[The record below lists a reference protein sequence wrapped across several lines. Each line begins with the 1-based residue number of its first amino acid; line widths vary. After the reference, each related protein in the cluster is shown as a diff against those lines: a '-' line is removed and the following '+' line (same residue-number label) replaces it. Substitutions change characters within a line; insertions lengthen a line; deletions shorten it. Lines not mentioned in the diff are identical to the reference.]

1 VFLVA
6 AYWVVALQGCGFT
19 GTSQDRAPIRG
30 PRAELIQTERSR
42 PPLMSRIHALDAL
55 VVNKIAAGEVIE
67 RPASV
72 VKELLENSIDA
83 LATRVDIEIGE
94 GGSELIR
101 VADDGEGIH
110 PEDFALAVT
119 SHATSKITGADDLFR
134 VRTMGFRGE
143 ALASIAAVSRLRLRS
158 RRAEAEEGHEIAVEG
173 GAVGAVQPCGCPPG
187 TVIEVRNL
195 LYNTPVR
202 RKFLRAVATEF
213 GHVSE
218 QFTRVAL
225 AYPKLT
231 ASLRHNQRTVY
242 ELPPTG
248 QVLERLKL
256 FFGSDLADKLIWV
269 ESQTSEARIWGYVAH
284 PSESRSTRKGQYLF
298 LNGRWIQDRSLQH
311 ALGEAYRGLLMTGR
325 YPVAF
330 LFLELSPEQVDVNVH
345 PTKAEVRFRDS
356 QPLYRLLLSAIR
368 TRFLSANL
376 ESTIS
381 VPKAAAWRFEPFS
394 PERGGL
400 DGPAQREAQLELAEW
415 ARNQLSQWKPPGP
428 ESAETATTFDDRAS
442 FEPPTGVADGTEF
455 AERVSSAWMPSG
467 SSSTN
472 YSPDGSTDAL
482 SSPFAPTDGA
492 QTGEPRLRVDGD
504 PFPPILPTAVP
515 PPPHAPASEPRQ
527 IMQVHDCYL
536 VVETSQG
543 ITVIDQ
549 HALHERVMYEH
560 LRHRVDQGAVESQR
574 MLVPQTLEFS
584 DREAATLLEHRDVL
598 EQIGYRVDEFGG
610 ATLLLTAYPALL
622 AQADHGRILRDA
634 AESLVSSGQT
644 PSRRDILDGLLHL
657 MACKAAVKAGQRL
670 KPEEMESLL
679 AQRHL
684 IDDAH
689 HCPHGRPTALVLT
702 RAELDRQF
710 GRLG

>member
-1 VFLVA
+1 
-6 AYWVVALQGCGFT
+6 
-19 GTSQDRAPIRG
+19 
-30 PRAELIQTERSR
+30 
-42 PPLMSRIHALDAL
+42 MSRIHALDLL

-83 LATRVDIEIGE
+83 LATRVDVEIGD

-110 PEDFALAVT
+110 PQDLQLAVT

-158 RRAEAEEGHEIAVEG
+158 RRAGASEGCELSVEG
-173 GAVGAVQPCGCPPG
+173 GQVGPLQPCGCPIG
-187 TVIEVRNL
+187 TVVEVRNL

-213 GHVSE
+213 GHISE

-225 AYPKLT
+225 AHPKLT
-231 ASLRHNQRTVY
+231 ASLRHNQRSVY
-242 ELPPTG
+242 ELPPTD
-248 QVLERLKL
+248 QVLDRLKL

-269 ESQTSEARIWGYVAH
+269 ESQTAEARIWGYVAH
-284 PSESRSTRKGQYLF
+284 PSESRATRKGQYLF

-325 YPVAF
+325 YPVVF
-330 LFLELSPEQVDVNVH
+330 LFLELPAELVDVNVH

-376 ESTIS
+376 ESTIA
-381 VPKAAAWRFEPFS
+381 VPKAAAWRFESFS
-394 PERGGL
+394 PDHSGV
-400 DGPAQREAQLELAEW
+400 DGAAQHEAQLELAEW
-415 ARNQLSQWKPPGP
+415 ARNQLTQWKPEPSSP
-428 ESAETATTFDDRAS
+428 SDELS
-442 FEPPTGVADGTEF
+442 PPTWPSPAH
-455 AERVSSAWMPSG
+455 SSAGVPVARFGSSDDSRIVESSG
-467 SSSTN
+467 SALGPRPPAVSDSNAARPDSRALAGSSH
-472 YSPDGSTDAL
+472 D
-482 SSPFAPTDGA
+482 SSVSD
-492 QTGEPRLRVDGD
+492 VDG
-504 PFPPILPTAVP
+504 FAR
-515 PPPHAPASEPRQ
+515 EPGLRQ
-527 IMQVHDCYL
+527 VMQVHDCYL
-536 VVETSQG
+536 VVETAEG

-560 LRHRVDQGAVESQR
+560 LRQRVDQGAVEAQR
-574 MLVPQTLEFS
+574 MLVPQTLEFT
-584 DREAATLLEHRDVL
+584 DREAATLLEHADVL
-598 EQIGYRVDEFGG
+598 NEIGYRLEEFGG
-610 ATLLLTAYPALL
+610 GTVLLTAYPAIL
-622 AQADHGRILRDA
+622 AHADHDRILRDA
-634 AESLVSSGQT
+634 AESLGSSGQR

-684 IDDAH
+684 IHDAH

>member
-1 VFLVA
+1 
-6 AYWVVALQGCGFT
+6 
-19 GTSQDRAPIRG
+19 
-30 PRAELIQTERSR
+30 
-42 PPLMSRIHALDAL
+42 MSRIHALDAL
-55 VVNKIAAGEVIE
+55 VVNQIAAGEVIE

-83 LATRVDIEIGE
+83 LATRVDVEIGD

-110 PEDFALAVT
+110 PDDFALAVT
-119 SHATSKITGADDLFR
+119 SHATSKIAGADDLFR

-143 ALASIAAVSRLRLRS
+143 ALASIAAVSRMRLRS
-158 RRAEAEEGHEIAVEG
+158 RRAEAEGGCELLVEG
-173 GAVGAVQPCGCPPG
+173 GQPGALQPCGCPVG
-187 TVIEVRNL
+187 TVVEVRNL

-213 GHVSE
+213 GHISE

-225 AYPKLT
+225 AHPKLT
-231 ASLRHNQRTVY
+231 ASLRHNQRSVY

-248 QVLERLKL
+248 QVLDRLKL

-269 ESQTSEARIWGYVAH
+269 ESQTAEARIWGYVAH
-284 PSESRSTRKGQYLF
+284 PSESRATRKGQYLF

-325 YPVAF
+325 YPVVF
-330 LFLELSPEQVDVNVH
+330 LFLELAPELVDVNVH
-345 PTKAEVRFRDS
+345 PTKAEVRFRDN
-356 QPLYRLLLSAIR
+356 QPLYRLLLAAIR

-381 VPKAAAWRFEPFS
+381 VPKAAAWRFENFAPD
-394 PERGGL
+394 RGGL
-400 DGPAQREAQLELAEW
+400 SGPAQRDLQLELAEW
-415 ARNQLSQWKPPGP
+415 ARSQLSQF
-428 ESAETATTFDDRAS
+428 SATATTEGPTSADAS
-442 FEPPTGVADGTEF
+442 PSAAWPLHSSLSPAPAFGMPAVAQ
-455 AERVSSAWMPSG
+455 PSG
-467 SSSTN
+467 SPFDVSPPPVGAPVAESSGA
-472 YSPDGSTDAL
+472 D
-482 SSPFAPTDGA
+482 SSPAGFHSGSAGLD
-492 QTGEPRLRVDGD
+492 RD
-504 PFPPILPTAVP
+504 PGLTQV
-515 PPPHAPASEPRQ
+515 
-527 IMQVHDCYL
+527 MQVHDCYL
-536 VVETSQG
+536 VVETAQG

-574 MLVPQTLEFS
+574 MLVPQPLDFS
-584 DREAATLLEHRDVL
+584 DREAATLLEHADVL
-598 EQIGYRVDEFGG
+598 SQIGYRLEEFGG
-610 ATLLLTAYPALL
+610 ATVLLSAYPAIL
-622 AQADHGRILRDA
+622 AHADHDRILRDA
-634 AESLVSSGQT
+634 AESLGSSGQK
-644 PSRRDILDGLLHL
+644 PSRRDILDSLLHL

>member
-1 VFLVA
+1 MSVHGNVFLVA
-6 AYWVVALQGCGFT
+6 TLSKDDVGSVGRFVGAGPNWVSNAQP
-19 GTSQDRAPIRG
+19 AP
-30 PRAELIQTERSR
+30 S
-42 PPLMSRIHALDAL
+42 MSRIHALDAL

-83 LATRVDIEIGE
+83 LATRVDVEIAD

-110 PEDFALAVT
+110 PEDFGLAVT

-158 RRAEAEEGHEIAVEG
+158 RRVDAVDGYEIAVDG
-173 GAVGAVQPCGCPPG
+173 GQAGPIQPCGCPVG
-187 TVIEVRNL
+187 TVVEVRNL

-202 RKFLRAVATEF
+202 RKFLRSVATEF
-213 GHVSE
+213 GHISE

-225 AYPKLT
+225 AHPTLT
-231 ASLRHNQRTVY
+231 ASLRHNQRSVY

-248 QVLERLKL
+248 QVLDRLKL

-269 ESQTSEARIWGYVAH
+269 ESQTTDARVWGYVAH

-325 YPVAF
+325 YPVVF
-330 LFLELSPEQVDVNVH
+330 LFLELAPELVDVNVH
-345 PTKAEVRFRDS
+345 PTKAEVRFRDT
-356 QPLYRLLLSAIR
+356 QPLYRQLLAAIR

-381 VPKAAAWRFEPFS
+381 VPKAAAWRFENFS
-394 PERGGL
+394 PDRGGL
-400 DGPAQREAQLELAEW
+400 EGPAQRDAQLELAEW
-415 ARNQLSQWKPPGP
+415 ARSQLSNWQAPAPGTEPLPGPSPEPAQSSWPSPAAGLGGAYPDPLAAHDRLPLPPGGAAIAGANEVFTSVP
-428 ESAETATTFDDRAS
+428 SDSGSPGLTATAG
-442 FEPPTGVADGTEF
+442 PNGAAPNGANG
-455 AERVSSAWMPSG
+455 
-467 SSSTN
+467 
-472 YSPDGSTDAL
+472 
-482 SSPFAPTDGA
+482 FAP
-492 QTGEPRLRVDGD
+492 GD
-504 PFPPILPTAVP
+504 F
-515 PPPHAPASEPRQ
+515 PRQ
-527 IMQVHDCYL
+527 IIQVHDCYL
-536 VVETSQG
+536 VFETSDG

-560 LRHRVDQGAVESQR
+560 LRNRVNQGAVESQR

-584 DREAATLLEHRDVL
+584 DREAATLLEHADVL
-598 EQIGYRVDEFGG
+598 AQIGYRIEEFGG
-610 ATLLLTAYPALL
+610 ATLLLAAYPAIL
-622 AQADHGRILRDA
+622 AHADHGRILRDA
-634 AESLVSSGQT
+634 AESLASSGQT
-644 PSRRDILDGLLHL
+644 PSRRDILDSLLHL

>member
-1 VFLVA
+1 
-6 AYWVVALQGCGFT
+6 
-19 GTSQDRAPIRG
+19 
-30 PRAELIQTERSR
+30 
-42 PPLMSRIHALDAL
+42 MSRIHALDAL

-83 LATRVDIEIGE
+83 LATRVDVEIGD

-110 PEDFALAVT
+110 PEDLGLAVT

-158 RRAEAEEGHEIAVEG
+158 RRVDAVDGYEIAVEG
-173 GAVGAVQPCGCPPG
+173 GQAGAVQLCGCPVG
-187 TVIEVRNL
+187 TVVEVRSL

-213 GHVSE
+213 GHISE

-225 AYPKLT
+225 ANPTLT
-231 ASLRHNQRTVY
+231 ASLKHNQRSVY

-248 QVLERLKL
+248 QVLDRLKL
-256 FFGSDLADKLIWV
+256 FFGSDLTDKLIWV
-269 ESQTSEARIWGYVAH
+269 ESQTSDARVWGYVAH

-325 YPVAF
+325 YPVVF
-330 LFLELSPEQVDVNVH
+330 LFLELAPELVDVNVH
-345 PTKAEVRFRDS
+345 PTKAEVRFRDT
-356 QPLYRLLLSAIR
+356 QPLYRQLLAAIR

-381 VPKAAAWRFEPFS
+381 VPKAAAWRFENFS
-394 PERGGL
+394 PDRSGL
-400 DGPAQREAQLELAEW
+400 EGPAQRDAQLELAEW
-415 ARNQLSQWKPPGP
+415 ARNQLSNWQAPSPACQEQSPQSSWPAPAAGLSGACASPLSAHDRPPLAAGDAFAGSPGSDSAASPPGP
-428 ESAETATTFDDRAS
+428 M
-442 FEPPTGVADGTEF
+442 GTN
-455 AERVSSAWMPSG
+455 G
-467 SSSTN
+467 
-472 YSPDGSTDAL
+472 
-482 SSPFAPTDGA
+482 
-492 QTGEPRLRVDGD
+492 VDGFD
-504 PFPPILPTAVP
+504 LGAL
-515 PPPHAPASEPRQ
+515 PRQ
-527 IMQVHDCYL
+527 IMQVHDCYI
-536 VVETSQG
+536 VFETADG

-574 MLVPQTLEFS
+574 MLVPQALEFGE
-584 DREAATLLEHRDVL
+584 REAATLLEHADVL
-598 EQIGYRVDEFGG
+598 AQIGYRIEEFGG
-610 ATLLLTAYPALL
+610 ATLLLTAYPAIL

-634 AESLVSSGQT
+634 AESLASSGQT
-644 PSRRDILDGLLHL
+644 PSRRDILDSLLHL
-657 MACKAAVKAGQRL
+657 MSCKAAVKAGQRL

>member
-1 VFLVA
+1 
-6 AYWVVALQGCGFT
+6 
-19 GTSQDRAPIRG
+19 
-30 PRAELIQTERSR
+30 
-42 PPLMSRIHALDAL
+42 MSRIHALDAF
-55 VVNKIAAGEVIE
+55 VVNQIAAGEVIE

-83 LATRVDIEIGE
+83 LATRVDVEIAD

-110 PEDFALAVT
+110 PQDFALAVT
-119 SHATSKITGADDLFR
+119 SHATSKIAGADDLFR

-158 RRAEAEEGHEIAVEG
+158 RRADAEAGCELLVEG
-173 GAVGAVQPCGCPPG
+173 GQPGALQPCGCPMG
-187 TVIEVRNL
+187 TVVEVRNL
-195 LYNTPVR
+195 LFNTPVR

-213 GHVSE
+213 GHISE

-225 AYPKLT
+225 AHPRLT
-231 ASLRHNQRTVY
+231 ASLRHNQRSVY

-248 QVLERLKL
+248 QVLDRLKL

-269 ESQTSEARIWGYVAH
+269 ESQTAEARIWGYVGH
-284 PSESRSTRKGQYLF
+284 PSESRATRKGQYLF

-325 YPVAF
+325 YPVVF
-330 LFLELSPEQVDVNVH
+330 LFLELSPELVDVNVH

-356 QPLYRLLLSAIR
+356 QALYRLLLSAIR

-381 VPKAAAWRFEPFS
+381 VPKAAAWRFENFAPD
-394 PERGGL
+394 RGGL
-400 DGPAQREAQLELAEW
+400 DGPAQRDVQLELAEW
-415 ARNQLSQWKPPGP
+415 ARNQLSQFAATGIGTAQHSPAAGFAGSGALPNSAP
-428 ESAETATTFDDRAS
+428 FSAETAVSEFGHSSDRRIPEVSDPAFTSVAAPEGSGAPFDSPQPAGPPGGRDGLDREA
-442 FEPPTGVADGTEF
+442 GLLQV
-455 AERVSSAWMPSG
+455 
-467 SSSTN
+467 
-472 YSPDGSTDAL
+472 
-482 SSPFAPTDGA
+482 
-492 QTGEPRLRVDGD
+492 
-504 PFPPILPTAVP
+504 
-515 PPPHAPASEPRQ
+515 
-527 IMQVHDCYL
+527 MQVHDCYL
-536 VVETSQG
+536 VVETAQG

-574 MLVPQTLEFS
+574 MLVPQPLEFS
-584 DREAATLLEHRDVL
+584 DREAATLLEHADVL
-598 EQIGYRVDEFGG
+598 NQIGYRLEEFGG
-610 ATLLLTAYPALL
+610 GTVLLTAYPAIL
-622 AQADHGRILRDA
+622 AHADHDRILRDA
-634 AESLVSSGQT
+634 AESLGSSGQS
-644 PSRRDILDGLLHL
+644 PSRRDILDSLLHL

>member
-1 VFLVA
+1 
-6 AYWVVALQGCGFT
+6 
-19 GTSQDRAPIRG
+19 
-30 PRAELIQTERSR
+30 
-42 PPLMSRIHALDAL
+42 MSRIHALDAL

-83 LATRVDIEIGE
+83 LATRVDVEIGD

-110 PEDFALAVT
+110 PEDFGLAVT

-158 RRAEAEEGHEIAVEG
+158 RRVDAVDGYEIAVEG
-173 GAVGAVQPCGCPPG
+173 GQSGAVQFCGCPVG
-187 TVIEVRNL
+187 TVVEVRNL

-213 GHVSE
+213 GHISE

-225 AYPKLT
+225 ANPTLT
-231 ASLRHNQRTVY
+231 ASLKHNQRSVY

-248 QVLERLKL
+248 QVLDRLKL
-256 FFGSDLADKLIWV
+256 FFGSDLTDKLIWV
-269 ESQTSEARIWGYVAH
+269 ESQTSDVRVWGYVAH

-325 YPVAF
+325 YPVVF
-330 LFLELSPEQVDVNVH
+330 LFLELAPELVDVNVH
-345 PTKAEVRFRDS
+345 PTKAEVRFRDT
-356 QPLYRLLLSAIR
+356 QPLYRQLLAAIR

-381 VPKAAAWRFEPFS
+381 VPKAAAWRFENFS
-394 PERGGL
+394 PDRGGL
-400 DGPAQREAQLELAEW
+400 EGPAQRDAQLELAEW
-415 ARNQLSQWKPPGP
+415 ARNQLNNWQAPAP
-428 ESAETATTFDDRAS
+428 ESPQQSSQSSWPAPAAGQGGAYANPLPAHDRLPLAAGETAFAGS
-442 FEPPTGVADGTEF
+442 PGVA
-455 AERVSSAWMPSG
+455 MPGLPG
-467 SSSTN
+467 SDAAASQPDAPRTN
-472 YSPDGSTDAL
+472 G
-482 SSPFAPTDGA
+482 
-492 QTGEPRLRVDGD
+492 VDGFD
-504 PFPPILPTAVP
+504 VAAL
-515 PPPHAPASEPRQ
+515 PRQ
-527 IMQVHDCYL
+527 IIQVHDCYI
-536 VVETSQG
+536 VFETADG

-574 MLVPQTLEFS
+574 MLVPQTLEFG
-584 DREAATLLEHRDVL
+584 DREAATLLEHADVL
-598 EQIGYRVDEFGG
+598 AQIGYRIEEFGG
-610 ATLLLTAYPALL
+610 ATLLLTAYPAIL

-634 AESLVSSGQT
+634 AESLASSGQT
-644 PSRRDILDGLLHL
+644 PSRRDILDSLLHL